1 MNAKN
6 RIRLGCLAALAC
18 APLHAH
24 HGSAGIYDLK
34 KTVTVTG
41 TVKEFL
47 WRNPHSALFLS
58 GKDASG
64 RDVTYSLEMGSPVT
78 LVRLGFKRDT
88 FKAGDAVV
96 MEMHPSLTNTTSGY
110 SISSQPV
117 TINGKP
123 LRSTPSG
130 TSDARDPAEGQ
141 P

>member
-1 MNAKN
+1 MN
-6 RIRLGCLAALAC
+6 RINWVCLGVMASLAS
-18 APLHAH
+18 APLYAH

-34 KTVTVTG
+34 KTVTVKG

-58 GKDASG
+58 GKDAAG
-64 RDVTYSLEMGSPVT
+64 KDVTYSLEMGSPVT
-78 LVRLGFKRDT
+78 LVRLGFKRDS
-88 FKAGDAVV
+88 FKSGDAVV
-96 MEMHPSLTNTTSGY
+96 MEMHPSLTNATSGY

-123 LRSTPSG
+123 LRSTPTG
-130 TSDARDPAEGQ
+130 ASDVRDPAESQ